1 MVENSSPRPGRYPN
15 LNVAKVGTHCRSD
28 EDNPS
33 TDAVSGAGRTP
44 AARCFSSSASLR
56 RSSSTLGGSEA
67 ACPTFS
73 SEVVRV
79 ARTLLSASA
88 REATGGGNGGG
99 VNDDGVQAG
108 GPDPPLPLAGC
119 ARFRRA
125 GAPTPARNVL
135 SPRGPFAPPF

>member
-15 LNVAKVGTHCRSD
+15 LNVAKVGSHRRSD
-28 EDNPS
+28 EDHPS

-88 REATGGGNGGG
+88 REATGGVNGGG
-99 VNDDGVQAG
+99 VNDDGVEAG
-108 GPDPPLPLAGC
+108 VGARALPFAGW
-119 ARFRRA
+119 ARFGWPAAHLPRREFFDPS
-125 GAPTPARNVL
+125 GAVA
-135 SPRGPFAPPF
+135 S